1 MYTIIYFLLLLL
13 VFYFINVKT
22 EMFTNYD
29 YNDEHISSTRFSPL
43 DLKKQHVPDH
53 LKVSGLKR
61 QKHLDLLGNI
71 KDRLDQSSLKV
82 PCDNKINAQVENQV
96 LNDVFK
102 NLQKE
107 AVHYKT
113 EFSKN
118 NKTKG
123 IDCVA
128 VASDICEFTN
138 PYFYLSQSLYFPPP
152 WSVNSFKNIEYQKN
166 VNLSCFNKNYDCC
179 RASLPNR

>member
-1 MYTIIYFLLLLL
+1 ML
-13 VFYFINVKT
+13 
-22 EMFTNYD
+22 TNYD
-29 YNDEHISSTRFSPL
+29 YNDLTGSTLL
-43 DLKKQHVPDH
+43 DLKKERVPDH

-71 KDRLDQSSLKV
+71 KDRLDQLNVKGS
-82 PCDNKINAQVENQV
+82 CDNKINAQVENQA
-96 LNDVFK
+96 LNNVFT

-107 AVHYKT
+107 KDKT
-113 EFSKN
+113 N
-118 NKTKG
+118 A

-128 VASDICEFTN
+128 MASDICEFTN

-152 WSVNSFKNIEYQKN
+152 WTVNSFKNIEYQKN

-179 RASLPNR
+179 IANRSQTRR